1 MYRIMYLSTATVKF
15 SDQELEE
22 LLEKARKN
30 NLERG
35 VTGLLV
41 IKGRSFLQC
50 LEGKEEN
57 VTYIFDKISQDT
69 RHDSIV
75 KVIED
80 FEEDR
85 YFPTWS
91 MGYKNIN
98 HLDSVQSEKLINFSD
113 EEGIKKLSTDE
124 ISEFFK
130 EFIEV

>member
-1 MYRIMYLSTATVKF
+1 MYRIMYLSTATIKF
-15 SDQELEE
+15 TDQELEE

-57 VTYIFDKISQDT
+57 VTYIFNKINQDT
-69 RHDSIV
+69 RHDSLV

-80 FEEDR
+80 FEGSR
-85 YFPTWS
+85 YFPNWS

-98 HLDSVQSEKLINFSD
+98 HLDYIQSKKLIDFSD
-113 EEGIKKLSTDE
+113 EEGIKKLNSNE
-124 ISEFFK
+124 ITEFFK